1 VDLLNDADLTR
12 SAVVANRVMN
22 RTRAL
27 TGRDGY
33 SAVLGFD
40 ILAHRPRRWLDLC
53 CGSGRALIEAAPH
66 LPDIT
71 GVDLVGFFA
80 GPVPPG
86 VRLIAAP
93 AGDWTPD
100 GTFDLITCVHG
111 LHYIGDKLDLLRKAS
126 RWLTPDGVLVANF
139 DVQSLRWADGSA
151 MGPKVLR
158 ENGVDY
164 DGRRRR
170 IRITGPVEF
179 GCRYLG
185 ADKDAGPNYTGQPA
199 VHSYY
204 GSHGDQG

>member
-1 VDLLNDADLTR
+1 MPVDLVNDDDLA
-12 SAVVANRVMN
+12 SSSVVANRAMN
-22 RTRAL
+22 RTRGL

-40 ILAHRPRRWLDLC
+40 IIAHQPRRWLDLC
-53 CGSGRALIEAAPH
+53 CGSGRALLEAAPL
-66 LPDIT
+66 LPDVT
-71 GVDLVGFFA
+71 GVDLVDFFA
-80 GPVPPG
+80 GPVPAN

-111 LHYIGDKLDLLRKAS
+111 LHYVGDKLGLLQKAS
-126 RWLTPDGVLVANF
+126 RWLAPDGVLVANF
-139 DVQSLRWADGSA
+139 DARSIRWADGSA
-151 MGPKVLR
+151 MGSRVLR
-158 ENGVDY
+158 ENGVHY
-164 DGRRRR
+164 DSRGKRA
-170 IRITGPVEF
+170 RITGPVEI

-204 GSHGDQG
+204 DIS